1 VRGSIRAKVPGK
13 RYEIRVA
20 LGWDPRTGRY
30 RQKSLTVHG
39 SKAEAER
46 ALRAL
51 ITELETGSLD
61 RSQAEGRSATF
72 GELLDEWLSFKIA
85 ADLSPTT
92 IARYRASIEQHLKP
106 ALGTEGLDRLTTK
119 AFDDLY
125 RTLAASLKPAT
136 ILKTHLVA
144 RAALDRAIRWGWLSR
159 NPSSLAEPPT
169 VHRPIVTPPS
179 PDELAALLDAAESQD
194 PLFAVALRV
203 AAATGARRGELCAL
217 RWRDMDLD
225 KGTVTIERAIIVVG
239 GGVQERPTKTHNRRT
254 VALDDGTVQR
264 LRQHHET
271 AQTAAAACGASLSS
285 DAFVFSRRPGGTHP
299 LRPDNCTTTFDKLL
313 RRTRLSGFSLKDAT
327 RHLAATRL
335 IAAGVDVRTVAGRL
349 GHARAS
355 TTLDIYSHWLPARDR
370 DAAAILGQLLDEP
383 AKDASPGPSRS
394 RNDRST

>member
-20 LGWDPRTGRY
+20 LGRDPRTGRY

-51 ITELETGSLD
+51 LRELEAGSVD
-61 RSQAEGRSATF
+61 SPHAERGAAAF
-72 GELLDEWLSFKIA
+72 GDLLDEWLSFKVA

-92 IARYRASIEQHLKP
+92 IARYGASIDQHLKP
-106 ALGTEGLDRLTTK
+106 ALGGERLDRLTPK

-144 RAALDRAIRWGWLSR
+144 RAALDRAVRWGWLTR

-169 VHRPIVTPPS
+169 VHRPIVTPPR
-179 PDELAALLDAAESQD
+179 PDQLALLLDEAENQD

-217 RWRDMDLD
+217 RWSDLD
-225 KGTVTIERAIIVVG
+225 LDAGLVTIERAIIVVD

-254 VALDDGTVQR
+254 VALDDGTIAR
-264 LRQHHET
+264 LGRHHE
-271 AQTAAAACGASLSS
+271 AARAAAAACGTGLSS
-285 DAFVFSRRPGGTHP
+285 EAFVFSRRPGGTDP
-299 LRPDNCTTTFDKLL
+299 LRPDNCTTTFKKLL
-313 RRTRLSGFSLKDAT
+313 RRTGLTGFSLKDAT
-327 RHLAATRL
+327 RHLVATRL

-370 DAAAILGQLLDEP
+370 EAAAILGQLLDDP
-383 AKDASPGPSRS
+383 AGDAAAAPSSS
-394 RNDRST
+394 RNDRTT

>member
-1 VRGSIRAKVPGK
+1 MRGSIRAKVPGK

-20 LGWDPRTGRY
+20 LGRDPRTGRY

-39 SKAEAER
+39 SKAEAQR
-46 ALRAL
+46 ALRSL
-51 ITELETGSLD
+51 LTDLEAGSVDSD
-61 RSQAEGRSATF
+61 RVERGAVTF

-92 IARYRASIEQHLKP
+92 IARYRASMDKHLKP
-106 ALGTEGLDRLTTK
+106 ALGAERLDRLITK

-125 RTLAASLKPAT
+125 RTLAMSLSPAT

-144 RAALDRAIRWGWLSR
+144 RAALDRAVRWGWLSR
-159 NPSSLAEPPT
+159 NPASLAEPPT
-169 VHRPIVTPPS
+169 VHRPIVTPPR
-179 PDELAALLDAAESQD
+179 PDELARLVDAAERQD
-194 PLFAVALRV
+194 PLFAVVLRV

-217 RWRDMDLD
+217 RWRDVDVD
-225 KGTVTIERAIIVVG
+225 ARTVTIERAVIVVD

-254 VALDDGTVQR
+254 VALDDGTLDR
-264 LRQHHET
+264 LRQHLAS
-271 AQTAAAACGASLSS
+271 AQTAATACGGDLSA

-313 RRTRLSGFSLKDAT
+313 RRTGLSGFSLKDAT

-335 IAAGVDVRTVAGRL
+335 IAVGVDVRTVAGRL

-355 TTLDIYSHWLPARDR
+355 TTLDIYSHWLPGRDR
-370 DAAAILGQLLDEP
+370 EAAAILGQLLDEP
-383 AKDASPGPSRS
+383 ATDDGAGPSRS

>member
-20 LGWDPRTGRY
+20 LGRDPRTGRY

-39 SKAEAER
+39 SKAEAQR
-46 ALRAL
+46 ALRSL
-51 ITELETGSLD
+51 LTVLEAGSVNSGQVE
-61 RSQAEGRSATF
+61 RGSATF

-92 IARYRASIEQHLKP
+92 IARYRASIDQHLKP
-106 ALGTEGLDRLTTK
+106 ALGAERLDRLTTK
-119 AFDDLY
+119 AFDDVY
-125 RTLAASLKPAT
+125 RMLALTLSAAT

-159 NPSSLAEPPT
+159 NPASLAEPPT

-179 PDELAALLDAAESQD
+179 LDELARLVETAERHD
-194 PLFAVALRV
+194 PLFAVVLRV
-203 AAATGARRGELCAL
+203 AATTGARRGELCAL
-217 RWRDMDLD
+217 RWRDVDLD
-225 KGTVTIERAIIVVG
+225 AGIVTIERAVIIVD

-254 VALDDGTVQR
+254 VALDDGTLDR
-264 LRQHHET
+264 LRQHL
-271 AQTAAAACGASLSS
+271 ASARTAAAACGGELSA

-313 RRTRLSGFSLKDAT
+313 RRTGLSGFSLKDAT

-370 DAAAILGQLLDEP
+370 EAAAILGQLLDEP
-383 AKDASPGPSRS
+383 AAEPRDGPSRS